1 MHTDGPTVAADNP
14 LLQPW
19 TGPFG
24 GVPPFDRVRVADF
37 EPAFEAA
44 MADQLAAID
53 RITAQADPPTF
64 DNTTVALERAGRVLD
79 RVRAIY
85 EVFCGGLNDA
95 AMQAVERRMAPRLA
109 AFADRIVA
117 NEKLFARVAAVYEA
131 RERSG
136 LTPEQRRLAWL
147 HHTDLVLAGA
157 RLDAAAKRDLAAI
170 NEELAALQTAFSQN
184 VLADETDAA
193 VFIADEAGLAGLPA
207 SARDAAAAAA
217 GPCRTRDRASSRF
230 SPMPSGATC
239 ASGCGGCSSAAAM
252 AAPRPTT
259 SRRSRGFSSCG
270 RDGRSSSGLR
280 RTPTGG
286 WRTRWPS
293 RPSVPSR

>member
-1 MHTDGPTVAADNP
+1 SPTVAADNP

-19 TGPFG
+19 TGPYG
-24 GVPPFDRVRVADF
+24 GVPPFDSVRVGDF

-53 RITAQADPPTF
+53 RITAQASPPTF
-64 DNTTVALERAGRVLD
+64 DNTTAALERAGRVLD
-79 RVRAIY
+79 RVRAVY

-117 NEKLFARVAAVYEA
+117 DEKLFARVAAVYES

-170 NEELAALQTAFSQN
+170 NEELAALQTTFSQN

-193 VFIADEAGLAGLPA
+193 VFIDDEAGLAGRPAMRTPSPPATLP
-207 SARDAAAAAA
+207 SSPRESVAAAA
-217 GPCRTRDRASSRF
+217 GPC
-230 SPMPSGATC
+230 
-239 ASGCGGCSSAAAM
+239 
-252 AAPRPTT
+252 
-259 SRRSRGFSSCG
+259 
-270 RDGRSSSGLR
+270 
-280 RTPTGG
+280 
-286 WRTRWPS
+286 
-293 RPSVPSR
+293 